1 MHRRRAAGKS
11 GRGTGTDRSL
21 LYQKLIAAGE
31 MKPGYTCDNEAGIY
45 FEDNEGKRVV
55 ATQQGAKVYY
65 VRASGGRA
73 VERVLEPSMTE

>member
-1 MHRRRAAGKS
+1 
-11 GRGTGTDRSL
+11 
-21 LYQKLIAAGE
+21 